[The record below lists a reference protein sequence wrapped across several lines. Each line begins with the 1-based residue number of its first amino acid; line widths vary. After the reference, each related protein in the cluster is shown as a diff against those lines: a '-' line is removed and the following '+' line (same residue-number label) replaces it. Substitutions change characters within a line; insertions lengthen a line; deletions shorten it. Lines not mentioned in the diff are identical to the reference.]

1 MTRMILLGTLMNGL
15 GILVGIALFFL
26 WRRTPSAATQDTW
39 RTGLAIVTVLAGLH
53 LFWAHLGGGFWGVI
67 RQTLIV
73 MVSLSL
79 GSLTG
84 YLLGLQKGSNRLG
97 SYATRLMEEAVRT
110 GHARFQDGFL
120 TSVIL
125 FCVAPISLL
134 GALQEGLV
142 GDWRSFAVK
151 TCVDTLGAMSFAG
164 IFGLRVL
171 AVIVPVVAWHGS
183 LTLGF
188 RLLAPWLN
196 QHGLIPIILAT
207 SGMLLCAL
215 ALQIIQIRRI
225 RVTDYLPCLIIA
237 PTLTVLC
244 NWLFS

>member
-1 MTRMILLGTLMNGL
+1 MILLGTLMNAV
-15 GILVGIALFFL
+15 GILGGIAVFFV
-26 WRRTPSAATQDTW
+26 WRKTPSATTQDTW
-39 RTGLAIVTVLAGLH
+39 RTGLAMVTLLAGLH
-53 LFWAHLGGGFWGVI
+53 LFWTHLGGGFWGVT

-97 SYATRLMEEAVRT
+97 SYATHLMEEAVRT
-110 GHARFQDGFL
+110 GRARFQDGFL
-120 TSVIL
+120 TAVIL

-134 GALQEGLV
+134 GALQEGLI

-171 AVIVPVVAWHGS
+171 VVLVPVVAWHGS

-196 QHGLIPIILAT
+196 QHGLVPIILAT

-225 RVTDYLPCLIIA
+225 RVTDYLPCLVIA
-237 PTLTVLC
+237 PALTALSS
-244 NWLFS
+244 WLFR